1 MGSWLTDKLMEGG
14 AWSFP
19 GSGLHSKEG
28 GDGKRDRKTLCPANR
43 WPSDE
48 WSHEQI
54 GQAPCSNRMSH
65 ELSRELLQLP
75 MIQLFHPEHLVV
87 RQVVIID
94 IREPVPV
101 LCS

>member
-1 MGSWLTDKLMEGG
+1 MRSWLTDKLMEGS
-14 AWSFP
+14 AWPLP
-19 GSGLHSKEG
+19 GSGLHPKEG
-28 GDGKRDRKTLCPANR
+28 ADGKGDRKTLCPANR
-43 WPSDE
+43 WTSDK

-54 GQAPCSNRMSH
+54 SEAPCCRRMDDP
-65 ELSRELLQLP
+65 LSRELLQLP

-101 LCS
+101 LCC